1 VSDVKMIELGS
12 VVRLKSGGPTMT
24 VVWYDTDIEE
34 YHCAYFNEKAGEY
47 IKIDLPGAALDILI

>member
-1 VSDVKMIELGS
+1 MIELGS